1 VEGRGGEGGSIANP
15 KPQNLDRQVS
25 VTHTVVHPEL
35 QKIPSIPPM
44 KYWSKGAGERG
55 SFRHFDGQRLKVL
68 NVVRP
73 GEGNEGNVINL
84 DPSNWIAPPKQV
96 LSPEP

>member
-1 VEGRGGEGGSIANP
+1 
-15 KPQNLDRQVS
+15 
-25 VTHTVVHPEL
+25 
-35 QKIPSIPPM
+35 M
-44 KYWSKGAGERG
+44 KYWSKGTGERG

-96 LSPEP
+96 LSPEGYPQSAKH